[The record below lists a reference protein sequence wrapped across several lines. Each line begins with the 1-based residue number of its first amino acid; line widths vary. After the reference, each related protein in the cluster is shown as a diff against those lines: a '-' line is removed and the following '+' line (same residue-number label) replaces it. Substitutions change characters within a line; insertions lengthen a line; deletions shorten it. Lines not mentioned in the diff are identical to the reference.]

1 MKLLKVL
8 GQINQ
13 IEKISF
19 LKMLDGLC
27 VECRKMSP
35 KVNDILLQG
44 ENQLKNVDN
53 ENIVNLFNLLKD
65 KYLTELKR
73 GLDFSDYQL
82 DLVVEILT
90 RDGNSIMSREWF
102 SKLYNTEI
110 DKLKNNIKS
119 FTSELTN
126 EKSNF
131 DPQRKRDYL
140 VYQNCLRTAYENDLE
155 RNRER
160 NLTWEEK
167 TILKTLAKNLDLS
180 QEEIREIQ
188 YTIIPLRNIILMIF

>member
-8 GQINQ
+8 GQVNQ

-19 LKMLDGLC
+19 LKILDSLC

-65 KYLTELKR
+65 KYLAELKNR
-73 GLDFSDYQL
+73 LDYSDYQL

-102 SKLYNTEI
+102 SKLYNNEI
-110 DKLKNNIKS
+110 NNLKNNIKG
-119 FTSELTN
+119 FTTELKN
-126 EKSNF
+126 EKGAL
-131 DPQRKRDYL
+131 DLQRKRDYFQTVL
-140 VYQNCLRTAYENDLE
+140 
-155 RNRER
+155 
-160 NLTWEEK
+160 LTV
-167 TILKTLAKNLDLS
+167 
-180 QEEIREIQ
+180 
-188 YTIIPLRNIILMIF
+188 